1 MEKRR
6 ERDARYLEALEEITQ
21 NLWRI
26 REKYALDKEDNTP
39 AAIRLKIVEE
49 KITTE
54 RRLIEE
60 VSLPCRF
67 ILEHFSTFLG
77 RLDHTVGFSWGQ
89 QFELGRGTLNN
100 IYIHEWGNVSMMIG
114 NFRLCWRDQDYQY
127 LFYPD
132 KVILRSVDQS
142 KPEIHLFFNFSF
154 KYSKILSD
162 FQDVVNHPQTLYCY
176 PDLFAEE
183 QKE

>member
-1 MEKRR
+1 MPWTKRTIPGGDPTENR
-6 ERDARYLEALEEITQ
+6 RG
-21 NLWRI
+21 
-26 REKYALDKEDNTP
+26 
-39 AAIRLKIVEE
+39 

-100 IYIHEWGNVSMMIG
+100 IYIHEWAM
-114 NFRLCWRDQDYQY
+114 
-127 LFYPD
+127 
-132 KVILRSVDQS
+132 
-142 KPEIHLFFNFSF
+142 
-154 KYSKILSD
+154 
-162 FQDVVNHPQTLYCY
+162 
-176 PDLFAEE
+176 
-183 QKE
+183 